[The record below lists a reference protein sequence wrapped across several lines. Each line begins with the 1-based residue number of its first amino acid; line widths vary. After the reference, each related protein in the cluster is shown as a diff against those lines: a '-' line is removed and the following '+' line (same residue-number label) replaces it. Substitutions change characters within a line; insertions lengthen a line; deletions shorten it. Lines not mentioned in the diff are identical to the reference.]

1 MQLTQSTPLEQ
12 SIMKLHTDNAE
23 NLEWFFGTIASIL
36 EDNRI
41 PYFKKT
47 DKISNALI
55 NIDYKIEYIK
65 EQIKLLQHM
74 KKQLGVSRTKAKEQ
88 IAKALTSYGLD
99 KLEGVQ
105 VSSITV
111 VPSIKTNKTVIKILD
126 EDALI
131 KAGFFSVVIDTEAVE
146 QALYSADQRHEV
158 EAFISTSIET
168 VTKDETIRIN
178 KRKSLPMESTK
189 IEAA

>member
-1 MQLTQSTPLEQ
+1 MQLIQSTLLEQ

-23 NLEWFFGTIASIL
+23 NIEWFFGAIVNIL
-36 EDNRI
+36 EDKRI
-41 PYFKKT
+41 PYFQKT
-47 DKISNALI
+47 DKIANAMM
-55 NIDYKIEYIK
+55 NIDTKINYIK
-65 EQIKLLQHM
+65 EQTKLLQHM
-74 KKQLGVSRTKAKEQ
+74 KKQLELSRSKAKGQ

-111 VPSIKTNKTVIKILD
+111 APSSKTNKTIIKILD

-131 KAGFFSVVIDTEAVE
+131 KAGFFAVVIDSDAVE

-158 EAFISTSIET
+158 EAYISTSIET
-168 VTKDETIRIN
+168 IIKDETIRIN